1 MKFAALI
8 FLGLISIPPSYAQM
22 MHEGSEPTCAGYAPA
37 SKQMKEQ
44 TPCQLANERIT
55 ELRTRYVDQVIATI
69 DRVSADEQ
77 KAAADDFV
85 RNLNEAKSVAKVACA
100 YQ

>member
-8 FLGLISIPPSYAQM
+8 FLGLISVPPSHAQM
-22 MHEGSEPTCAGYAPA
+22 MREESEPVCAGYASA
-37 SKQMKEQ
+37 SRQINEQ
-44 TPCQLANERIT
+44 TPCQLANQKIT

-85 RNLNEAKSVAKVACA
+85 RNLNEAQSVAKVACA
-100 YQ
+100 HG